1 MARLSPYLRVVIYCG
16 LVKALINCL
25 YEGWIEVYPLLLL
38 IFYKFALSK
47 TKIIPLN
54 FT

>member
-16 LVKALINCL
+16 LVKGLTICL
-25 YEGWIEVYPLLLL
+25 YKGWIAVYPVLLL